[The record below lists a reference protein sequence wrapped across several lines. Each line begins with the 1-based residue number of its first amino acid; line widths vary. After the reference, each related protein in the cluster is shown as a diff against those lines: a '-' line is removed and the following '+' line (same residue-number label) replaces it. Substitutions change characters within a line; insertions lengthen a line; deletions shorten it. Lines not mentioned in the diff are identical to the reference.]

1 MGETT
6 DSVSCLNKDRSSSN
20 VALFPF
26 PCKSLVNV
34 TCYAATHPFLFSTVF
49 SFTVCWA
56 TLLDS
61 HSVPGRLPHKSGIC
75 SSGYVPQHGYEND
88 PF

>member
-20 VALFPF
+20 AALFPF

-61 HSVPGRLPHKSGIC
+61 HSVPGHLPRKSGIC